1 MKPTRVPNPKVTKR
15 DTSKSAAAN
24 RADSPG
30 PSKSARDASPSTY
43 GDGSAAIF
51 VLDDDPDI
59 LDSMTAVV
67 RGLCKRPCV
76 TAASVKEMVGLSK
89 EVLESGL
96 AFLDINL
103 GADSPSGVE
112 GYRWLRKHKYGG
124 RVVFFTGHAQS
135 HPQVQE
141 AQRLGDA
148 DIVQKPVP
156 LGSILKL
163 IGS

>member
-1 MKPTRVPNPKVTKR
+1 MKPTRMPNPKVTKR
-15 DTSKSAAAN
+15 HTSKI
-24 RADSPG
+24 D
-30 PSKSARDASPSTY
+30 ARDGAIAPATPATAKE
-43 GDGSAAIF
+43 GVRANGHETAIF

-59 LDSMTAVV
+59 LDSMAAVV
-67 RGLCKRPCV
+67 HGLCKRPCV
-76 TAASVKEMVGLSK
+76 TAASVREMVNLSNQ
-89 EVLESGL
+89 VLGSGL

-112 GYRWLRKHKYGG
+112 GYRWLRKHKYAG
-124 RVVFFTGHAQS
+124 RVIFFTGHAQS

-141 AQRLGDA
+141 AKRLGDA
-148 DIVQKPVP
+148 DVVQKPVP

>member
-1 MKPTRVPNPKVTKR
+1 MKPTRGPKVTR
-15 DTSKSAAAN
+15 RETSKVDGGGRAAAPAGASDMG
-24 RADSPG
+24 RAN
-30 PSKSARDASPSTY
+30 
-43 GDGSAAIF
+43 GDPLAAIF

-67 RGLCKRPCV
+67 HGLCKRQCV
-76 TAASVKEMVGLSK
+76 TAASVKEMVDLSK
-89 EVLESGL
+89 QVLGSGL

-103 GADSPSGVE
+103 GADNPSGVE
-112 GYRWLRKHKYGG
+112 GYRWLRKHKYTG
-124 RVVFFTGHAQS
+124 RVVFFTGHAQT

-141 AQRLGDA
+141 AKRLGDA

>member
-1 MKPTRVPNPKVTKR
+1 MKPTRGPRVTER
-15 DTSKSAAAN
+15 DTSKIDAGGRAAA
-24 RADSPG
+24 
-30 PSKSARDASPSTY
+30 SASASTSERTHAN
-43 GDGSAAIF
+43 GDGAAAIF

-59 LDSMTAVV
+59 LDSMSAVV
-67 RGLCKRPCV
+67 NGLCKRPCI
-76 TAASVKEMVGLSK
+76 TAASVKEMLGLSK
-89 EVLESGL
+89 QVLDSGL

-103 GADSPSGVE
+103 GADNPSGVE
-112 GYRWLRKHKYGG
+112 GYRWLRKHKYTG
-124 RVVFFTGHAQS
+124 RVVFFTGHAQT

-141 AQRLGDA
+141 AKRLGDA